1 MAKSKT
7 MTFAVNDD
15 VVNGV
20 ARIQRELGPVWQETL
35 GAPMSRSEAIRW
47 LVQAGL
53 RSFESSMEAQ
63 EERAEIAFES
73 RGRRRKVKRT
83 ITLDAAVDE
92 ALPALQKRLEEELYP
107 YGGNEDLR
115 ALHGPV
121 KYNASSVVQMAITK
135 LMTEM
140 GVDPWNGARVAAD
153 PATGKVSDMPDGEET
168 RDNPE
173 ET

>member
-15 VVNGV
+15 VVDGV
-20 ARIQRELGPVWQETL
+20 AKVRRELGPVWQETL

-53 RSFESSMEAQ
+53 RSFESSVEAQ

-83 ITLDAAVDE
+83 VTLDAAVDE

-121 KYNASSVVQMAITK
+121 KYNASSVIQMAVTK
-135 LMTEM
+135 LMHEM
-140 GVDPWNGARVAAD
+140 GIDPWKGQPTALNLN
-153 PATGKVSDMPDGEET
+153 DGEVEDCAET
-168 RDNPE
+168 
-173 ET
+173 T